1 MLWCSPRV
9 PGIATAVGLPL
20 LTASPFLLVMLRAC
34 SAAGTLPP
42 LGQDWAQITLLLSQM
57 QTSAFICS
65 LTLFPVSKIKAKS
78 DLQCAER
85 LGNSLM
91 VTNDRGHPDLEMLQ
105 CAHVFCVACS
115 SRKRHQNPELLS
127 LNPKSLKSHRHF
139 KHWSSR

>member
-1 MLWCSPRV
+1 M

-20 LTASPFLLVMLRAC
+20 LTASPFLFVMLRARR
-34 SAAGTLPP
+34 AAGTLPP

-65 LTLFPVSKIKAKS
+65 LTLFPVSKITAMS

-91 VTNDRGHPDLEMLQ
+91 VTNDNEFTQIWRCYSVLMFFVLLAVPERDIKIQ
-105 CAHVFCVACS
+105 NFC
-115 SRKRHQNPELLS
+115 P
-127 LNPKSLKSHRHF
+127 
-139 KHWSSR
+139 